1 MPRGIRAGMALPFD
15 LPALSRAFAE
25 LSAHARAAGSEAA
38 SAAARSLSALLG
50 REIRIECRATPS
62 APRVRAPVARL
73 ALDLPALPAQ
83 AALEVEPALVV
94 RLVDVLAGGSGAC
107 DGATALTPVE
117 AAALELFALVALDGA
132 CSVELVEE
140 TLAPRLSR
148 GSSDVAAPL
157 AIELTV
163 LAGQVTGRARL
174 LVPLAAVR
182 ALRGPPTPDAP
193 ARALPI
199 AGSLRSGTA
208 TLLPGELDALAPGDV
223 VVVDPPPDGL
233 EDLVAAG
240 GLRARGRREDDGTF
254 RVEEI
259 VMTERHAQLP
269 VTLEVELAR
278 VEIPLAE
285 LSRLEPG
292 AAIPLPIDRRGL
304 VTLRSGERAV
314 ARGELVE
321 LDGAVGVRILSI
333 EVAP

>member
-1 MPRGIRAGMALPFD
+1 MALPFD

-25 LSAHARAAGSEAA
+25 LTPAARATGAEIAG
-38 SAAARSLSALLG
+38 AAARGLSALLG
-50 REIRIECRATPS
+50 GEVRIDARAVPA
-62 APRVRAPVARL
+62 APALRSPAARV

-94 RLVDVLAGGSGAC
+94 RLVDLLAGGAGSC

-117 AAALELFALVALDGA
+117 AAALELLVLAALDGA
-132 CSVELVEE
+132 CSVASIEGGLS
-140 TLAPRLSR
+140 PRLAR
-148 GSSDVAAPL
+148 GAPAEVVSPL

-163 LAGQVTGRARL
+163 AAGRAVGRARL

-182 ALRGPPTPDAP
+182 ALRGPPPEGGP
-193 ARALPI
+193 GRALPI
-199 AGSLRSGTA
+199 VASLRSGTA
-208 TLLPGELDALAPGDV
+208 PLLPDELDALAPGDV
-223 VVVDPPPDGL
+223 VVVDQPGDGG
-233 EDLVAAG
+233 EDLVLPG
-240 GLRARGRREDDGTF
+240 GVRVRGRRDEDGTF

-259 VMTERHAQLP
+259 AMTERQAQLP

-285 LSRLEPG
+285 LARLEPG

-321 LDGAVGVRILSI
+321 LDGAIGVRILSL